1 MNQYELI
8 MLFDPALGEEKI
20 LQLTTKV
27 EDKIKS
33 LGGALEKTEKWGM
46 KKLNSMIRKAKRL
59 THAYY
64 MMIKFSSPS
73 NVPAEVQAMLKVTE
87 NVARY
92 FVSKAVENIIEEP
105 TEKKEVVGKP
115 LEAVSVGEIK
125 GEPLGEPK

>member
-1 MNQYELI
+1 LNQYELI

>member
-1 MNQYELI
+1 